1 MKWDMFIF
9 LWIRMMLC
17 LFYMMYTAEC
27 GLHILCVLHLPI
39 QALAGRTFC
48 EFMHIEYIKLGYV
61 ILIGV
66 IFYSQFTL
74 QMIPGIWKSTF
85 SMLNHKLHLV
95 VTHLIY
101 KMQGRG
107 QKLLFQLKF
116 HWKELLHCASEPM
129 VGIRKSVWK
138 KQQIISTYLKLLYV
152 DSRIT

>member
-1 MKWDMFIF
+1 MNLDDVMSF
-9 LWIRMMLC
+9 LHDVYCCELHRY
-17 LFYMMYTAEC
+17 LFMSFTCQYR
-27 GLHILCVLHLPI
+27 HW
-39 QALAGRTFC
+39 QAGSK
-48 EFMHIEYIKLGYV
+48 FMHIEYIKLGYV

-95 VTHLIY
+95 ASHSIY

-116 HWKELLHCASEPM
+116 HWKELLHCASVPM

-138 KQQIISTYLKLLYV
+138 KQQIISTYL
-152 DSRIT
+152 STTI

>member
-1 MKWDMFIF
+1 MFIF

-66 IFYSQFTL
+66 IFYSHFMCHIHTL
-74 QMIPGIWKSTF
+74 QMILGIWKSTF
-85 SMLNHKLHLV
+85 SMSNHKLHLA

-101 KMQGRG
+101 KRQGRG
-107 QKLLFQLKF
+107 QKLQFQLIF
-116 HWKELLHCASEPM
+116 HWKEQLHFASVPM
-129 VGIRKSVWK
+129 VGIRKSV
-138 KQQIISTYLKLLYV
+138 
-152 DSRIT
+152 